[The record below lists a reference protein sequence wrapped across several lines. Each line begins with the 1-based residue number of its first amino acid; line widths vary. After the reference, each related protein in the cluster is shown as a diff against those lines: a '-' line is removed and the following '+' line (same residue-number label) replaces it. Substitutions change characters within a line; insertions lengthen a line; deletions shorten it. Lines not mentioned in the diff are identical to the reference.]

1 MTSGEYSKPRPILV
15 FATKGTGSNEED
27 RIKALVSGHEY
38 RLIPYDKQAKK
49 KSFLGLLRVFRS
61 TVPSLIVMEGT
72 GIAGGL
78 ACMIGRLF
86 FGHRYVVSSGDAVG
100 PFVASHFAILG
111 PVFGL
116 YERLLCCWS
125 SGFIGWTPY
134 LVGRA
139 LTFGAPM
146 GMTAPGWVIGKQV
159 EDYAESRRRVRE
171 KWEISEKTIV
181 FGIAGAINWSKR
193 RRYCYGLELVRAIR
207 RVRRDDVAV
216 VIIGDGSGIEHLR
229 QEAGPDLGKRVFLPG
244 RVALDE
250 VMENLCGFD
259 VASLPQSTDG
269 VGAFR
274 YTTKISEYRGLNLPI
289 VTTRIPAAYDLDL
302 GYCWRLA
309 GENPWDPKFIEVLA
323 ELMQEITADELAK
336 CRSQDKS
343 VNQVFDQH
351 VQVARVT
358 AFLADVLSK
367 LMQMKQGMSQ

>member
-1 MTSGEYSKPRPILV
+1 MTAVESPKPRPILV

-27 RIKALVSGHEY
+27 RIKALVSGQEY

-49 KSFLGLLRVFRS
+49 KSFLGLMRVLRTS
-61 TVPSLIVMEGT
+61 VPSLIVMEGT

-100 PFVASHFAILG
+100 PYVGSHYAILG

-116 YERLLCCWS
+116 YERLLCRWS

-139 LTFGAPM
+139 LTFGSPR

-171 KWEISEKTIV
+171 KWGIPEKTIV
-181 FGIAGAINWSKR
+181 FGIAGAIIWSKR
-193 RRYCYGLELVRAIR
+193 RGYCYGLELVRAIR
-207 RVRRDDVAV
+207 GVRRDDVAV
-216 VIIGDGSGIEHLR
+216 VVIGDGSGIEHLR
-229 QEAGPDLGKRVFLPG
+229 REAGADFNKRVFLPG
-244 RVALDE
+244 RVPLDE
-250 VMENLCGFD
+250 VMENLCGLD

-269 VGAFR
+269 VGSFR
-274 YTTKISEYRGLNLPI
+274 YTTKISEYRQLNLPI

-302 GYCWRLA
+302 GHCWRLA
-309 GENPWDPKFIEVLA
+309 GDNPWDDRFIAALEGLMSNLSLR
-323 ELMQEITADELAK
+323 ELGDLRGEGFGTRD
-336 CRSQDKS
+336 S
-343 VNQVFDQH
+343 VFDRET
-351 VQVARVT
+351 QVARAT
-358 AFLADVLSK
+358 EFLRDLQSTH
-367 LMQMKQGMSQ
+367 